1 VSPSTPPHHPNP
13 NSSDPHALPGWYPV
27 DASTQRYWDG
37 TAWTE
42 HTAPLGGS
50 SGVTNDERNFAVLI
64 HILSIVSSFLAP
76 LILWLIKRDESPFV
90 DHHGKEALNFQITMF
105 IAWSV
110 TIVLVFV
117 LIGLLLIPV
126 LLVIQ
131 IVFPIMAGLAANR
144 DEYYR
149 YPLTLRLIS

>member
-1 VSPSTPPHHPNP
+1 MHFPVGTRSTHRPNATGTAPPGPSTPHRW
-13 NSSDPHALPGWYPV
+13 A
-27 DASTQRYWDG
+27 R
-37 TAWTE
+37 
-42 HTAPLGGS
+42 S

-76 LILWLIKRDESPFV
+76 LILWLIKRDESAFV

-131 IVFPIMAGLAANR
+131 IVFPIMAGFRPPTATSTTATPHAPAHQLAGCAGR
-144 DEYYR
+144 VR
-149 YPLTLRLIS
+149 RAQPR